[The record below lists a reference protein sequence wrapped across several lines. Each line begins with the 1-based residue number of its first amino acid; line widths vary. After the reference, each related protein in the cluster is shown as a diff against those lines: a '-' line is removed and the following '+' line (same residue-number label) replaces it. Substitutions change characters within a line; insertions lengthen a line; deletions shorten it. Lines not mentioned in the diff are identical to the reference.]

1 MIDPK
6 KVKAFWDGRA
16 EQHKKLAL
24 ESLAN
29 LEQDAD
35 NLKLKIDEET
45 RRVFEWLPDL
55 QHKSILDLGA
65 GIGQWVFRF
74 AEKGAA
80 RIVAVE
86 YAEGL
91 AKIGMEEA
99 LQRKL
104 FNVEYVVSPAEKFR
118 STETFDVVFISG
130 LFVYLTDQQCAE
142 LLTQVAS
149 FLKPQAQLLLRDGTG
164 TPDRYEISDRHSEH
178 LDANYSAIYRTRDEF
193 VGMMQG
199 IGLQCLRDENMF
211 PEGHQLNKY
220 PETRLRLFLFEKA

>member
-45 RRVFEWLPDL
+45 RKVFQWLPDL
-55 QHKSILDLGA
+55 QGKSILDLGA

-74 AEKGAA
+74 AERGAA

-91 AKIGMEEA
+91 AKIGIEEA

-104 FNVEYVVSPAEKFR
+104 SNVEYVVSPAEKFR
-118 STETFDVVFISG
+118 STEAFDLVFISG
-130 LFVYLTDQQCAE
+130 LFVYLTDEQCAE

-149 FLKPQAQLLLRDGTG
+149 FLKPKAQLLLRDGTG
-164 TPDRYEISDRHSEH
+164 TPDRYEISDRRSEH

-193 VGMMQG
+193 VGMMQT
-199 IGLQCLRDENMF
+199 IGLTCLRDENMF
-211 PEGHQLNKY
+211 PEGHQLNKF